1 MAGLVKNRTNEFQ
14 RIPEPGGES
23 AAQAS
28 SVYQGFYG
36 ELPMPATSF
45 VTSTSTLKS
54 LDIVPSV
61 GSATQNAVVKRAN
74 NMKGYIASAG
84 FSDRY
89 NPIPQMYLSPY
100 SSKFQ
105 PKTIGYLIDYVLN
118 SFLYRAGGV
127 PVGIGRPGRVTPN
140 LSTRVDQLVTRST
153 GGPGPSFMMP
163 APRFKKVQTVP
174 RYSTMPQAY
183 NTESAPG

>member
-1 MAGLVKNRTNEFQ
+1 MAGLVKNRANQFQ
-14 RIPEPGGES
+14 RIPEPGGEN

-36 ELPMPATSF
+36 EMPMPATTF
-45 VTSTSTLKS
+45 VTSTSALKS

-61 GSATQNAVVKRAN
+61 SPATKAPVVNRAN
-74 NMKGYIASAG
+74 NMQGYIASAG

-89 NPIPQMYLSPY
+89 NPMPQMYMSPY

-118 SFLYRAGGV
+118 SFLYRAGV
-127 PVGIGRPGRVTPN
+127 PVGIGRPGRATPN